1 LFNFISL
8 LSHWK
13 DNRFIFSKIM
23 NRRNFFKKSVVA
35 GVAAI
40 SIPDIVKAAIPDIP
54 AIDSA
59 DWYSLSKGETILFQG
74 DSITDAK
81 RDRAKENEVNTAAL
95 LGNGYPLFTAAGIL
109 ANHAAKDLQI
119 YNRGISGNKVYQ
131 LAERW
136 DKDCID
142 LKPNLLSIL
151 IGVNDFWHA
160 KLGRY
165 EGTVATYETDYR
177 ALLTR
182 TKQALPEVK
191 IVICEPFIVHG
202 GSALDDTWESGFA
215 PYRNVAR
222 KLAREFDLTFV
233 PFQAVYNEA
242 LTQAGSKYW
251 STDGVHPTMAGA
263 QLMAQAWTKAVTS
276 VL

>member
-1 LFNFISL
+1 
-8 LSHWK
+8 
-13 DNRFIFSKIM
+13 M
-23 NRRNFFKKSVVA
+23 NRRNFLKKSVVA

-40 SIPDIVKAAIPDIP
+40 SIPEIVKAAMP
-54 AIDSA
+54 ATSTVDNA

-74 DSITDAK
+74 DSITDWR
-81 RDRAKENEVNTAAL
+81 RDKKKEAEVNTSAQ
-95 LGNGYPLFTAAGIL
+95 LGSGYPLFTAATIL
-109 ANHAAKDLQI
+109 ANHAAQDLKI

-165 EGTVATYETDYR
+165 EGTVETYETDYR

-182 TKQALPEVK
+182 TKKALPDVK

-215 PYRNVAR
+215 AYRTVAR
-222 KLAREFDLTFV
+222 QLAREFDLTFV

-242 LTQAGSKYW
+242 LTQAGSDYW
-251 STDGVHPTMAGA
+251 STDGVHPSMAGA
-263 QLMAQAWTKAVTS
+263 QLMAQAWIKAV
-276 VL
+276 LN